1 VDLGIQGKV
10 ALVAGASK
18 GMGRAAA
25 ELLAREGCRVAVAA
39 LERDQDSIDEAVAGI
54 TEAGG
59 EAIGVAADFTDGG
72 QVERAVAKVTKELGS
87 PDIAIANVDGP
98 GAGSF
103 DEVSD
108 ESFVKALSNMTMSVV
123 YLARAVVPHMRE
135 QGWGRIIAMN
145 SMGAKEPEGG
155 RVMVSP
161 ARAAVVALNKSLSD
175 ELACDGITVNS
186 IGTGWFSTDRMLA
199 GYAARAEQRGV
210 TLDEVLAE
218 LTATFPARRLGKPEE
233 MAAVLAFLCSQG
245 AAYITGEFINV
256 DGGYHRSAF

>member
-1 VDLGIQGKV
+1 VDLGIEGKV

-39 LERDQDSIDEAVAGI
+39 LERDQDSIDETVAGI
-54 TEAGG
+54 IEAGG

-98 GAGSF
+98 GPGSF

-108 ESFVKALSNMTMSVV
+108 ERFMRAMSDMTMSVV
-123 YLARAVVPHMRE
+123 YLVRAIVPHMRE
-135 QGWGRIIAMN
+135 QGWGRIIAIN
-145 SMGAKEPEGG
+145 SVGAKEPETG
-155 RVMVSP
+155 RVMVNPS
-161 ARAAVVALNKSLSD
+161 RAAVVALNKTLSD
-175 ELACDGITVNS
+175 DFACDGITVNS
-186 IGTGWFSTDRMLA
+186 IGTGWFSTDRMLNR
-199 GYAARAEQRGV
+199 YAAAAEQQGI
-210 TLDEVLAE
+210 TLDDVLAE
-218 LTATFPARRLGKPEE
+218 LTAKFPAKRMGKPEE